1 MQNTPLQSLKMNI
14 KDEFFMQTLF
24 QINSKTNLN
33 IDNLPSLSAL
43 LYQAAQLNT
52 DRCLTKSQFLQI
64 GMKFCALNENDAHL
78 LFNLFQSLTGQ
89 VNANPRYFTV
99 FLFAVLFKS
108 TVSSKRQKILTN
120 DLWPQQVQTFESML
134 EQYVKT
140 CSDLLCASLCV
151 QANSGSVDISQ
162 LRPDQ
167 YTTPAL
173 RLMLNFSDDLQQQTA
188 LQLSVILT
196 QQCVCNPQPSEQTER
211 VSGDTLLIQN
221 QSKRAIVYQFSNP
234 LNVKI
239 YNCASVVIYLLRPI
253 KNLTI
258 SACKHIKIF
267 APVCTQVLSIQN
279 SRTVNLSSCANFLKV
294 FHSDDVMLNVS
305 ANVSCIQDAQTQ
317 TIFGAPFN
325 LIYEHLI
332 EELEDNKMGELLQKY
347 EQYKIVGPLGLEQKD
362 VIQNATDFVTQV
374 VPYGQSSKAKF
385 AIRLD
390 DHFRSLLN
398 KRVERLRAFQSK
410 MENMK
415 DEERNGLENEV
426 KGQLMSWVQQK
437 GLSSEM
443 GWVCQ
448 AELKVI

>member
-173 RLMLNFSDDLQQQTA
+173 RLMLNFSDDLQQQTNGFSQEHTMTWNF
-188 LQLSVILT
+188 LTNFITTLCLTIIFLYFCFPILT
-196 QQCVCNPQPSEQTER
+196 VPLPSYQSFKSYKSELYTGE
-211 VSGDTLLIQN
+211 SIIIQKV
-221 QSKRAIVYQFSNP
+221 QR
-234 LNVKI
+234 
-239 YNCASVVIYLLRPI
+239 
-253 KNLTI
+253 KN
-258 SACKHIKIF
+258 
-267 APVCTQVLSIQN
+267 N
-279 SRTVNLSSCANFLKV
+279 
-294 FHSDDVMLNVS
+294 
-305 ANVSCIQDAQTQ
+305 
-317 TIFGAPFN
+317 
-325 LIYEHLI
+325 
-332 EELEDNKMGELLQKY
+332 
-347 EQYKIVGPLGLEQKD
+347 
-362 VIQNATDFVTQV
+362 
-374 VPYGQSSKAKF
+374 
-385 AIRLD
+385 
-390 DHFRSLLN
+390 RSLIAKSTYIYVQN
-398 KRVERLRAFQSK
+398 
-410 MENMK
+410 K
-415 DEERNGLENEV
+415 DENQNILR
-426 KGQLMSWVQQK
+426 
-437 GLSSEM
+437 
-443 GWVCQ
+443 
-448 AELKVI
+448 